1 MKKMGWMIFFLMFFS
16 VGFVSAQENEADS
29 CTVYISGSA
38 EEVGVRF
45 EAEVKDYNLS
55 NGRLR
60 IDVRNRDRNTD
71 IDIRT
76 VEVVGYVN
84 VKDKNG
90 RIIGKSEKTTTFSYK
105 NIIFP
110 ASISNGRLLKNS
122 SKQTITV
129 NVPKTWDGVTSVTVY
144 ADACE

>member
-16 VGFVSAQENEADS
+16 VGFVSAQDNEVDS
-29 CTVYISGSA
+29 CPVYISGSA
-38 EEVGVRF
+38 EEAGVRF
-45 EAEVKDYNLS
+45 EAEIKDYNSS

-84 VKDKNG
+84 VKDNKG
-90 RIIGKSEKTTTFSYK
+90 RITKDEDTERFSYRD
-105 NIIFP
+105 ITFP
-110 ASISNGRLLKNS
+110 PSISDGKLPKNS
-122 SKQTITV
+122 SRQTITV
-129 NVPKTWDGVTSVTVY
+129 YVPRKWNGVISVTVY
-144 ADACE
+144 ADACD